1 MIKRKIYVAPSKTLA
16 QGYSAL
22 TMLDFSSNDIDT
34 ILNDI
39 KDVISNVTTGLVT
52 YSIRNAEIEGVH
64 INEGDYIGICNGKIV
79 VSEKSRLDATEGIL
93 ANSDIAEKEII
104 TIIYGKDVATEELEE
119 LKNYITETYPKVE
132 IDTISGNQEV
142 YSYILSIE

>member
-1 MIKRKIYVAPSKTLA
+1 MR
-16 QGYSAL
+16 
-22 TMLDFSSNDIDT
+22 
-34 ILNDI
+34 
-39 KDVISNVTTGLVT
+39 
-52 YSIRNAEIEGVH
+52 RVH

>member
-1 MIKRKIYVAPSKTLA
+1 
-16 QGYSAL
+16 
-22 TMLDFSSNDIDT
+22 MLDFSSNDIDT